1 MNTGGQR
8 FSSGAPP
15 ASQPGLGQP
24 GRRRAK
30 LNELAGPKR
39 MWCQWLVVV
48 VMRRSAPCA
57 RPLPMQLFPTV
68 PPPGHLVLS
77 SECVWKGG
85 MWCSQQRRLQ
95 QRQYYPKLDEASVL
109 WVQGRHLH
117 DASSIHGIGV
127 VEGEPCLRRQLG
139 QQRAAEHVKD
149 GCCIVGGQGPR
160 VSGSQVA
167 QPQAGLGMGSTAAP
181 GGWSGTAGVAARW
194 LSRKHSSLG
203 SMAQQHTP
211 TAQQHS
217 TH

>member
-139 QQRAAEHVKD
+139 QQRAAEHVRGLPAEGAMD
-149 GCCIVGGQGPR
+149 AISWGAR
-160 VSGSQVA
+160 VPGS
-167 QPQAGLGMGSTAAP
+167 
-181 GGWSGTAGVAARW
+181 VAARS
-194 LSRKHSSLG
+194 LSRKQ
-203 SMAQQHTP
+203 A
-211 TAQQHS
+211 
-217 TH
+217 